1 MKRLRRLGAW
11 LERAPFW
18 QPLLGLFVFAFAL
31 RCLYLIQI
39 AESDFF
45 RAPVGDAFS
54 YDEWASAVQKDFIGK
69 EVFYQ
74 APLYPY
80 FLAGIY
86 ALLGHDLF
94 LARVVQAAVGAL
106 ACVLLAGAGRAF
118 FSRKLGLLAGILLAA
133 YGPALFFTG
142 ILQKTTLDLFFTAAL
157 LYGLGQVEQDSR
169 RGWLTFSGLVLGCLA
184 LTRENALLL
193 LPVLAVWFG
202 YRRGRG
208 TLAPFLLGASL
219 VLGPVAL
226 RNYAVG
232 GEPFVTSS
240 QFGVNLYLGNN
251 AEADGTYTPLR
262 FGRGSFAME
271 REDAIGIAEHAV
283 GHRLSPAQ
291 VSHYWSSKA
300 VAWITAHP
308 WAFLKLLARKWLL
321 VWNDHEIPDSDDP
334 SVYLS
339 ESSLLRATWLL
350 FSFGTLC
357 PLALVGVVATF
368 DERRRLGAVYLLV
381 LGSAA
386 SAALFVVFAR
396 YRAPL
401 IPPLALFAAAGIA
414 QLGAVLE
421 QRRSRVALSHGAL
434 VAAAVVIT
442 RIPLL
447 AAEGSRAMAFYNVG
461 VTLESQGEVK
471 RAAENYR
478 SALSADPNFEQAHV
492 NLGALLARDGSFA
505 EAIEQEQAALLEN
518 PRDAVAHTIWA
529 NALLESGKLDEA
541 DQHYRAAIGLDPNLQ
556 AARDG
561 AAVLQDLR
569 QRQPAP

>member
-1 MKRLRRLGAW
+1 MKRALRLRAW
-11 LERAPFW
+11 FESAPFW
-18 QPLLGLFVFAFAL
+18 QLSLGLFACAFLL
-31 RCLYLIQI
+31 RFVYLLEIKD
-39 AESDFF
+39 SDFF

-54 YDEWASAVQKDFIGK
+54 YDEWATAIQKDFIGK

-80 FLAGIY
+80 FLAVIY
-86 ALLGHDLF
+86 ALFGHDLF
-94 LARVVQAAVGAL
+94 VARVIQAAFGAG

-118 FSRKLGLLAGILLAA
+118 FSRKIGLFAGLLLAA
-133 YGPALFFTG
+133 YAPALFFTG

-157 LYGLGQVEQDSR
+157 LYGLARVERDSR
-169 RGWLTFSGLVLGCLA
+169 RGWLTFTGLVLGCLA

-193 LPVLAVWFG
+193 LPLLGVWFG
-202 YRRGRG
+202 YRRGWR

-219 VLGPVAL
+219 VLSPVAL

-232 GEPFVTSS
+232 GEAFVTTS

-271 REDAIGIAEHAV
+271 REDAIELAEHEL
-283 GHRLSPAQ
+283 GRQLSPAE

-300 VAWITAHP
+300 FGWMTAQP
-308 WAFLKLLARKWLL
+308 WAFTKLLARKWLL
-321 VWNDHEIPDSDDP
+321 VWNDHEIPDSDEP
-334 SVYLS
+334 AVYLS
-339 ESSLLRATWLL
+339 ESTLLRATWLL

-357 PLALVGVVATF
+357 PLALVGFVTTL
-368 DERRRLGAVYLLV
+368 DERRRLGTIYLLL

-401 IPPLALFAAAGIA
+401 IPPLALFAAVGLA
-414 QLGAVLE
+414 QLGEVLQ
-421 QRRSRVALSHGAL
+421 QRRLRLALSHGAL
-434 VAAAVVIT
+434 MAGAVVIT
-442 RIPLL
+442 RIPLVT
-447 AAEGSRAMAFYNVG
+447 AEGSRAMAFYNVG
-461 VTLESQGEVK
+461 VTLETQGQPK

-492 NLGALLARDGSFA
+492 NLGALLAREGSFA
-505 EAIEQEQAALLEN
+505 EAIEQEQTALLEN
-518 PRDAVAHTIWA
+518 PKDAVAHTIWA
-529 NALLESGKLDEA
+529 NALLESGQLDAA
-541 DQHYRAAIGLDPNLQ
+541 DQ
-556 AARDG
+556 
-561 AAVLQDLR
+561 
-569 QRQPAP
+569 